1 MEDTAPPKAQLME
14 VTSSEAGQR
23 IDNFLI
29 KILKGVPRT
38 RIYKAVRSGEVRV
51 NRSRIRVSHKLKVG
65 DQVRIPPIRYSR
77 RGQQPVV
84 PPNLLES
91 VPVLF
96 EDPYLLVVDKPAGLA
111 VHGGTGVQY
120 GLIEAFR
127 QLRPQYGFLELVHRL
142 DRETSGCLMLA
153 KTRPVL
159 LALQQQLGEHRS
171 IGKSYLA
178 LVFGSLQDRTRTI
191 NLALAIKTEAGK
203 HKRTIADPKGQHSV
217 SKINPL
223 QHFFDTTL
231 IEIELKTGRMHQARA
246 HCAFS
251 GFPIAGDRLYG
262 DEVFN
267 TKMKKLGLGRTFLHA
282 HKLKFDHPVARKPIA
297 LEAPLPQSLQAVL
310 DQLENAYHDQAR

>member
-1 MEDTAPPKAQLME
+1 MEDTAPPKAQLIE
-14 VTSSEAGQR
+14 VTSSQAGQR

-29 KILKGVPRT
+29 KFLKGVPRT

-51 NRSRIRVSHKLKVG
+51 NRSRVKVSHKLKIG
-65 DQVRIPPIRYSR
+65 DQVRIPPIRYSKG
-77 RGQQPVV
+77 GQQPVI
-84 PPNLLES
+84 PPNLLENI
-91 VPVLF
+91 PVLF
-96 EDPYLLVVDKPAGLA
+96 EDPNLLVLDKPAGLA

-127 QLRPQYGFLELVHRL
+127 HLRPQYGFLELVHRL

-153 KTRPVL
+153 KTRPAL
-159 LALQQQLGEHRS
+159 LALQQQLGEHRT

-178 LVFGSLQDRTRTI
+178 LVLGSLQDRTRTI
-191 NLALAIKTEAGK
+191 KLALAIKTETGK
-203 HKRTIADPKGQHSV
+203 HKRTIADPNGQHSV

-223 QHFFDTTL
+223 NRFIDTTL

-262 DEVFN
+262 DQGFN

-282 HKLKFDHPVARKPIA
+282 HKLKFDHPVTSKPVE
-297 LEAPLPQSLQAVL
+297 LEAPLPPTLQAIL
-310 DQLENAYHDQAR
+310 DQLENANRG